1 MSRISPF
8 LQSQLLI
15 GSSLGSGAYGTVFR
29 AQWGNQLVAAKSFF
43 LSQSDFAQAA
53 IQNEIQVL
61 QKLRHRHIIQFYRTQ
76 EQDGQVYI
84 LMDLAEKGNL
94 SGVIEGGDLAND
106 WLTKKRIAHEIA
118 RGLEY
123 IHHEGVFH
131 RDLKSANVLLSQ
143 HMEVKLADFGLAKVK
158 SMSSTKSGGSFKGT
172 IRWAAPELFFSTP
185 MYSTKSDMY
194 ALGMVM
200 WEMAAGRTQPF
211 QDHHNNAVLAFQIK
225 NGLREELP
233 KDTPS
238 DYCKWV
244 EQCWEKEPDKRPKAS
259 EVILVDTAIS
269 VVVASADDDE
279 SFISLTASNDKSW
292 DVLGHESDTS
302 ISVNESGTT
311 IAVVESAPYESKW
324 RQVAKRG
331 KPPVQYGVI
340 QEIPLWSDNGD
351 DSDDSDHPLSDPFN
365 VMLLFHAAQRGMSG
379 AQCNL
384 GTAYARGKGVE
395 QNDELAVQWYLKSAA
410 QGFSE
415 AQERLEEMYSQGRS
429 DVLGEDDDAE
439 TLRKLREKADERR
452 DPTAQHCLGRIYEY
466 GRYGVERSFFE
477 AASWYRKVAQ
487 QGSRDAQYDLARL
500 CWNGNG
506 VPDQQSREEAVL
518 WYQKAAEHG
527 HVKAQGFLGGLYA
540 QGDGVE
546 QSDDAAISWL
556 RKAASQGDAAA
567 QYNIAVVMGRL
578 EKK

>member
-1 MSRISPF
+1 M
-8 LQSQLLI
+8 SQLLI

-29 AQWGNQLVAAKSFF
+29 AQWGSQLVAAKSFF

-76 EQDGQVYI
+76 EQDGQIYI
-84 LMDLAEKGNL
+84 LMDLAENGNL
-94 SGVIEGGDLAND
+94 SGVIEGGELAND
-106 WLTKKRIAHEIA
+106 WSTKKRIAHEIA

-123 IHHEGVFH
+123 IHHEGVLH

-158 SMSSTKSGGSFKGT
+158 SMSSSKSGGSFKGT
-172 IRWAAPELFFSTP
+172 MRWAAPELFFSTP
-185 MYSTKSDMY
+185 MYSAKSDVY

-200 WEMAAGRTQPF
+200 WEMAAGCTQPF
-211 QDHHNNAVLAFQIK
+211 QDHYNNALLAFHVK

-238 DYCKWV
+238 DYCRWV

-259 EVILVDTAIS
+259 EVILVDVVVS
-269 VVVASADDDE
+269 VTVASADDDA
-279 SFISLTASNDKSW
+279 SFI
-292 DVLGHESDTS
+292 
-302 ISVNESGTT
+302 ESGTT

-324 RQVAKRG
+324 RQVAKKG
-331 KPPVQYGVI
+331 KPPVQYGVV
-340 QEIPLWSDNGD
+340 QELPLWSDNGD
-351 DSDDSDHPLSDPFN
+351 DSDDSDHPLSNPLN
-365 VMLLFHAAQRGMSG
+365 VMLLFRAAQRGMSG

-395 QNDELAVQWYLKSAA
+395 QSDELAVQWYLKSAA

-429 DVLGEDDDAE
+429 DVLGEDDEAE
-439 TLRKLREKADERR
+439 TLRQLHMKADERR

-477 AASWYRKVAQ
+477 AASWYRKVAE

-500 CWNGNG
+500 CWDGEG
-506 VPDQQSREEAVL
+506 VPEWSQEEAVL
-518 WYQKAAEHG
+518 WFRKAAENG
-527 HVKAQGFLGGLYA
+527 HVKAQAFLGGLYA
-540 QGDGVE
+540 EGNGVE
-546 QSDDAAISWL
+546 QSNDAAISWL
-556 RKAASQGDAAA
+556 RKAASQGNAAA
-567 QYNIAVVMGRL
+567 QYNIAVVMSRL

>member
-1 MSRISPF
+1 M
-8 LQSQLLI
+8 SQLLI

-29 AQWGNQLVAAKSFF
+29 AQWGSQLVAAKSFF

-76 EQDGQVYI
+76 EQDGQIYI
-84 LMDLAEKGNL
+84 LMDLAENGNL
-94 SGVIEGGDLAND
+94 SGVIEGGELAND
-106 WLTKKRIAHEIA
+106 WSTKKRIAHEIA

-123 IHHEGVFH
+123 IHHEGVLH

-158 SMSSTKSGGSFKGT
+158 SMSSSKSGGSFKGT
-172 IRWAAPELFFSTP
+172 MRWAAPELFFSTP
-185 MYSTKSDMY
+185 MYSAKSDVY

-200 WEMAAGRTQPF
+200 WEMAAGCTQPF
-211 QDHHNNAVLAFQIK
+211 QDHYNNALLAFHVK

-238 DYCKWV
+238 DYCRWV

-259 EVILVDTAIS
+259 EVILVDVVVS
-269 VVVASADDDE
+269 VTVASADDDA
-279 SFISLTASNDKSW
+279 SFI
-292 DVLGHESDTS
+292 
-302 ISVNESGTT
+302 ESGTT

-324 RQVAKRG
+324 RQVAKKG
-331 KPPVQYGVI
+331 KPPVQYGVV
-340 QEIPLWSDNGD
+340 QELPLWSDNGD
-351 DSDDSDHPLSDPFN
+351 DSDDSDHPLSNPLN
-365 VMLLFHAAQRGMSG
+365 VMLLFRAAQRGMSG

-395 QNDELAVQWYLKSAA
+395 QSDELAVQWYLKSAA

-429 DVLGEDDDAE
+429 DVLGEDDEAE
-439 TLRKLREKADERR
+439 TLRQLRMKADERR

-477 AASWYRKVAQ
+477 AASWYRKVAE

-500 CWNGNG
+500 CWDGEG
-506 VPDQQSREEAVL
+506 VPERSQEEAVL
-518 WYQKAAEHG
+518 WFRKAAENG
-527 HVKAQGFLGGLYA
+527 HVKAQAFLGGLYA
-540 QGDGVE
+540 EGNGVE
-546 QSDDAAISWL
+546 QSNDAAISWL
-556 RKAASQGDAAA
+556 RKAASQGNAAA
-567 QYNIAVVMGRL
+567 QYNIAVVMSRL